1 MLKIA
6 IKIVREL
13 SKWVFCLEQ
22 YGKRDD
28 CDANVAK
35 VNSLYNTATTG
46 LSKAA
51 LLDIKKAYDRV
62 QLSILTELSNKMPDK
77 GLVTLLLAIKRMHAY
92 LNMVVL

>member
-35 VNSLYNTATTG
+35 VNSLYNATTG

-62 QLSILTELSNKMPDK
+62 QLSILTELSNKIPDK
-77 GLVTLLLAIKRMHAY
+77 GLVTLLLALKRMHEY